1 MDGVMRTVVMKKTEW
16 KEDLYIAVK
25 FVQYMLSKYY
35 AKLTVTMG
43 ALPILPN
50 LFDSFQKLPL
60 FGKWGKRMDN
70 TPVHV
75 TTYTTQYW
83 EACLKYVENEY
94 CAKHTR
100 VLISQPGRVASNNH
114 FPSARATGSGQ
125 LSFDS

>member
-1 MDGVMRTVVMKKTEW
+1 MLKRHTVTQQRVFTVYNNRFNNMDGVMRTVVMKKTEW

-75 TTYTTQYW
+75 TTYTTQY
-83 EACLKYVENEY
+83 
-94 CAKHTR
+94 
-100 VLISQPGRVASNNH
+100 
-114 FPSARATGSGQ
+114 
-125 LSFDS
+125 